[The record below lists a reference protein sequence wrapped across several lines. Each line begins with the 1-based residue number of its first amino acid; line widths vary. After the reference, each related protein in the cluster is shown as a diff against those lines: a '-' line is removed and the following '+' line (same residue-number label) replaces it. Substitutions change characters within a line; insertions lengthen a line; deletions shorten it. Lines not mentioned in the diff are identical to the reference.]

1 LATSKDIRILL
12 VSGEHDGRVPPIA
25 RGDAYLF
32 SVDDG
37 AGGLQTIWKPREISG
52 TAQVGATGATGTSG
66 AVGAVGATG
75 ATGGTGAT
83 GATSASSGAAGAT
96 GTSGAVGGTG
106 ATGATGGTGA
116 TGATSA
122 SSGAAGATGTRGA
135 VGAIGATGATGGT
148 GAVGATGATGSNSG
162 LSYTWAC
169 DTESLAS
176 VVTDTFIIHVQTNA
190 PVTTEGVSF
199 VVAPVAQTLTGIRI
213 FINNAFATAGITLT
227 LRNNQVDTALAVTLA
242 AGATVGSL
250 TGQSVSIAAG
260 DKLSVKYHQTAVE
273 NNTTMGL
280 RVVVF

>member
-96 GTSGAVGGTG
+96 GTS
-106 ATGATGGTGA
+106 
-116 TGATSA
+116 
-122 SSGAAGATGTRGA
+122 GA